1 MPRRNCNAGTPRP
14 DRDRLADE
22 AARLARELSQAE
34 QINAALAW
42 VDSWQ
47 AEVMPMTGR

>member
-1 MPRRNCNAGTPRP
+1 MPRRNRNAGTPRP

-22 AARLARELSQAE
+22 ATQLARELSQAE
-34 QINAALAW
+34 RINAVLAW

-47 AEVMPMTGR
+47 IEVTHVTGR

>member
-1 MPRRNCNAGTPRP
+1 MPRRNRNAGTPRP

-34 QINAALAW
+34 QINAVLAW
-42 VDSWQ
+42 AGSWQ
-47 AEVMPMTGR
+47 ADLTPVTGR